1 MNEEGIDDLDD
12 LNDEIDINVDSIS
25 VDSKKKEEKTK
36 EEKNDENGKAEIS
49 NQENNK
55 IDKENKVEEK
65 IEKESNGEEE
75 DYGGFE
81 DPNLQSKE
89 GSFRQNNGPQNEQEL
104 KEQKE
109 NDTNKTSNEKNKKEE
124 IDDNYIDKILSEPD
138 LKKEPQLKKAT
149 SHNNNN
155 SENCLSKKNSKCVSD
170 ANSHSESQSNSKLDF
185 SEAGYYIL
193 KTELENILAKDTFST
208 PEEISRQN
216 EEMIF
221 YLKKLNDTLT
231 LLVNNS
237 TSQIENIK
245 PVITQD
251 EQKKKMV
258 DVYKREYLR
267 LETRLKQLTDP
278 VYEEN
283 LTKNLSSLNLEI
295 AKIENENK
303 NLRISQKQSEIMIDR
318 QSQNVNRAEVELK
331 RLQMDYDNIINQ
343 QNLVTEKINKTKI
356 TIKDNDA
363 KIKQL
368 NEWQEKLE
376 KIAKE
381 MYDIK
386 EYENVQVEEEKERT
400 LNDKKN
406 ALLKKYEVYQKVL
419 KTNNKKY
426 EIEIAKN
433 EKIIFGLEK
442 QKSEMLQ
449 KYKGVTGEDYYKA
462 NSRKNEKSK
471 SNSKSNLLN
480 VNNPQGNGDNV
491 SFGFG
496 DDEKEQK
503 YEKK

>member
-1 MNEEGIDDLDD
+1 MNEDGIDDLDD

-25 VDSKKKEEKTK
+25 VDSKKKDTKSKDEKK
-36 EEKNDENGKAEIS
+36 DNNGNMELS
-49 NQENNK
+49 NQENTK
-55 IDKENKVEEK
+55 VDKDNKVEEK
-65 IEKESNGEEE
+65 KESNGEEEE

-81 DPNLQSKE
+81 DPNIPSQE
-89 GSFRQNNGPQNEQEL
+89 GSILQNNGKQNEQDIKKNKLDE
-104 KEQKE
+104 
-109 NDTNKTSNEKNKKEE
+109 TNNPPSEKNQKEE
-124 IDDNYIDKILSEPD
+124 IDDNYIDKILSESD
-138 LKKEPQLKKAT
+138 LKKEPQLKKKT
-149 SHNNNN
+149 SHTNK
-155 SENCLSKKNSKCVSD
+155 SEKCLSKKNSKCVSD
-170 ANSHSESQSNSKLDF
+170 GNSHSQSQSNSKLDF

-208 PEEISRQN
+208 PEEISKQN

-245 PVITQD
+245 PVVTQD

-283 LTKNLSSLNLEI
+283 LTKNLNNLNLEI

-303 NLRISQKQSEIMIDR
+303 NLRISQKQSEIMIDK

-331 RLQMDYDNIINQ
+331 RLQMDYDNIISQ
-343 QNLVTEKINKTKI
+343 QNLITEKINKTKI

-386 EYENVQVEEEKERT
+386 EYENVQLEEEKEKT

-406 ALLKKYEVYQKVL
+406 ALLKNYEVYQKVL

-442 QKSEMLQ
+442 HKSEMLQ
-449 KYKGVTGEDYYKA
+449 KYKGITGEDYYKT
-462 NSRKNEKSK
+462 NSRNNEQSVY
-471 SNSKSNLLN
+471 NHKSNLLG

-491 SFGFG
+491 SFGLG

-503 YEKK
+503 IEKK